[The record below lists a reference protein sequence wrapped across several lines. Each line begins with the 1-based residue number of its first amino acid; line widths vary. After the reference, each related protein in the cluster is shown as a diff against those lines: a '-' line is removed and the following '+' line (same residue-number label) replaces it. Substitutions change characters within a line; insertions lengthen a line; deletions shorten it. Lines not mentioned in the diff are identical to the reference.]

1 MGTMAKGSRLADGAA
16 TAMSSSNTIICI
28 LIGCLGIV
36 ACKMNQKEA
45 LMACLILAL
54 SNLFGQALQLL
65 TSLWSML
72 KSIECST
79 LCSCGGAIGYLI
91 SLVTLLFWPGLAA
104 GVNVALRCL
113 MEVCISLCLDNN
125 LQKYS

>member
-1 MGTMAKGSRLADGAA
+1 MHVLDPIGISYQAIYIKLLITIFIR
-16 TAMSSSNTIICI
+16 AMSSSNTIICI

-91 SLVTLLFWPGLAA
+91 SWSHFSSGPDWRPDSTL
-104 GVNVALRCL
+104 R
-113 MEVCISLCLDNN
+113 
-125 LQKYS
+125 